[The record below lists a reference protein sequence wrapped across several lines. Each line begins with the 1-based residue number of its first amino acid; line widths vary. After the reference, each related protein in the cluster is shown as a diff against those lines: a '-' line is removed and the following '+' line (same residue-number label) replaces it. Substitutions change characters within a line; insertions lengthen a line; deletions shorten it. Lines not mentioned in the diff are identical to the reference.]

1 MMSLCKDTVSP
12 LEMNVNKNLSNINK
26 ILFLINKHMHF
37 IETVYMI
44 SMQAWLHGTLLRGNK
59 NGILCRFAS
68 ENAVLDIGDLL

>member
-1 MMSLCKDTVSP
+1 
-12 LEMNVNKNLSNINK
+12 
-26 ILFLINKHMHF
+26 
-37 IETVYMI
+37 MI